1 MPAKENRQGY
11 NSRLPPPPPLDIHD
25 RRDHRDPIAASNRDF
40 QTRRKITIFEDP
52 RDDFI
57 DPKVDRFHD
66 NGNYMTRSEVTRR
79 FDYGP
84 ANDRSQMRMRYRG
97 L

>member
-1 MPAKENRQGY
+1 M
-11 NSRLPPPPPLDIHD
+11 
-25 RRDHRDPIAASNRDF
+25 ASPNRDF

-52 RDDFI
+52 RDEFV

-66 NGNYMTRSEVTRR
+66 NGNYMARSEVTRR

-84 ANDRSQMRMRYRG
+84 MNERDDRSQMRLRYRG

>member
-1 MPAKENRQGY
+1 MNR
-11 NSRLPPPPPLDIHD
+11 HD
-25 RRDHRDPIAASNRDF
+25 SMASPNRDF

-52 RDDFI
+52 RDEYV
-57 DPKVDRFHD
+57 DPKVDRFRD
-66 NGNYMTRSEVTRR
+66 NGNYMARSEITRR

-84 ANDRSQMRMRYRG
+84 ANDRSSMRMRYRG

>member
-1 MPAKENRQGY
+1 MN
-11 NSRLPPPPPLDIHD
+11 
-25 RRDHRDPIAASNRDF
+25 HRDSLGAPNRDF

-57 DPKVDRFHD
+57 DPKVDRIHD

-84 ANDRSQMRMRYRG
+84 ANDRSQMRLRYRG